1 MHTMLPHFVMYL
13 TLLHAPEPPVA
24 IVLSIRG
31 EVQLRKAADA
41 KIRKA
46 AARDFLWPG
55 DRLTVPAEGKAV
67 LVFPASGMRE
77 QLKPGAEIT
86 IEAKGA
92 RPPEAVELRTA
103 LPASVVDGLRDVRP
117 PPGGSRA
124 GVVVFRSADNHGPSP
139 AVTPIVGALVAGDR
153 PEFAWKKAD
162 RVSTYWVRLA
172 VDGSDRELWR
182 LEATT
187 NHLKFPKDQPA
198 LKRGRSYVWTVTD
211 PDGGRIVSSRF
222 AVADLDDIRVLEQ
235 ADALA
240 RSGDAA
246 DLLAAQLVL
255 ESLGAIDRAVV
266 IGEKLTSLAPRE
278 LSHLESL
285 ADLYSRAGRVDEA
298 VSALESLADLYSRAG
313 RLDEAALARSRAER
327 LRKPR

>member
-1 MHTMLPHFVMYL
+1 MLPQFAMCL
-13 TLLHAPEPPVA
+13 ALLHAAEPAVA

-41 KIRKA
+41 TMRKA

-77 QLKPGAEIT
+77 QLKPGVEIT

-92 RPPEAVELRTA
+92 RPRKAVESRAA

-124 GVVVFRSADNHGPSP
+124 GVAVFRSEDNHGRPP
-139 AVTPIVGALVAGDR
+139 AVMPIVGTLVAGDR

-162 RVSTYWVRLA
+162 RVSKYLVRLA

-182 LEATT
+182 VEATT
-187 NHLKFPKDQPA
+187 NHLSFPKDQPA

-211 PDGGRIVSSRF
+211 PDGSRIVSGRF
-222 AVADLDDIRVLEQ
+222 AVADLDDVRVLDQ

-240 RSGDAA
+240 KSGDAA

-255 ESLGAIDRAVV
+255 ESLGAIDRAVLV
-266 IGEKLTSLAPRE
+266 GEKLTSLAPNE
-278 LSHLESL
+278 ASHLESL
-285 ADLYSRAGRVDEA
+285 ADLYSRAGRA
-298 VSALESLADLYSRAG
+298 
-313 RLDEAALARSRAER
+313 DEAALARSKAER